1 LYVSKN
7 DHDSAIPKEGSWTL
21 SLNKN
26 RKKPRKQY
34 KTKDQAKKRI
44 KNKKTK
50 KNQIKKPYK
59 KPPIRIKQ

>member
-1 LYVSKN
+1 MS
-7 DHDSAIPKEGSWTL
+7 
-21 SLNKN
+21 
-26 RKKPRKQY
+26 
-34 KTKDQAKKRI
+34 KDQAKKRI

>member
-1 LYVSKN
+1 VTS
-7 DHDSAIPKEGSWTL
+7 GSWTL

-34 KTKDQAKKRI
+34 KTKDQAKKRN

-50 KNQIKKPYK
+50 KNQIKKTYE